1 MHLLNDGIEGHV
13 WWLVQIPNITI
24 LYLLEYKS
32 TAIVDVLQSEGGGGE
47 LKGWAPVRKVL

>member
-32 TAIVDVLQSEGGGGE
+32 TAMMDVLQSEGGEGGSW
-47 LKGWAPVRKVL
+47 KGGHL